1 MEDNIGEIVVDGMK
15 NDRSENL
22 INLLHEHKISNDII
36 MLTLIGIGSHTE
48 YYRVLYNRINNYKG
62 EINDNTIKLLVR
74 EILHEIDRNFPEE

>member
-22 INLLHEHKISNDII
+22 INLLHEHNISDDII
-36 MLTLIGIGSHTE
+36 MLTLIGIGPHTE

-62 EINDNTIKLLVR
+62 EINNNTIKLLVR

>member
-1 MEDNIGEIVVDGMK
+1 MEDNIGEMAVKGLT

-22 INLLHEHKISNDII
+22 INLLHEHKISDDII

-62 EINDNTIKLLVR
+62 EINNNTIKLLVR